1 MHVINKIYKVFILS
15 TGYEEFVSVP
25 DSDVISYAFEVE
37 IVESNLRK

>member
-1 MHVINKIYKVFILS
+1 MHVINNVYKVFIFS

-37 IVESNLRK
+37 IVESNLRN

>member
-1 MHVINKIYKVFILS
+1 MHVINNIYQVLILP

-25 DSDVISYAFEVE
+25 DSDVISYALEVE